1 MPLMAVTLTTA
12 LAMMSQ
18 SNCGSGFCS
27 SPVFSPLSAT
37 LPHTKDSRP
46 TLLTIAPASE
56 PSTTPAM
63 IKAFEDAAATRA
75 ADKAAGR
82 FYLQSM
88 AAGNP
93 TKQLEY
99 AALITYLPFIDKDK
113 NEAKCAA
120 LFNIPG

>member
-1 MPLMAVTLTTA
+1 
-12 LAMMSQ
+12 
-18 SNCGSGFCS
+18 
-27 SPVFSPLSAT
+27 
-37 LPHTKDSRP
+37 
-46 TLLTIAPASE
+46 
-56 PSTTPAM
+56 M

-75 ADKAAGR
+75 ADKADGR